1 MMLRLILFIALAVFV
16 ARAFWKLVDNFMEGL
31 TGQTRGDRARA
42 QQPSVQ
48 MARCAVC
55 GTFVVPDRAL
65 SVSEGSTRVVFC
77 SAACRD
83 KYRLRTA

>member
-1 MMLRLILFIALAVFV
+1 MLRLILFIALAVFV

-31 TGQTRGDRARA
+31 TGQTRSDRARA
-42 QQPSVQ
+42 QRSSVS
-48 MARCAVC
+48 MARCAMC

-65 SVSEGSTRVVFC
+65 SMSDGPTRVVFC
-77 SAACRD
+77 SEACRD

>member
-1 MMLRLILFIALAVFV
+1 MLRLILFIALALFV

-31 TGQTRGDRARA
+31 TGQTRRERARGP
-42 QQPSVQ
+42 QSSVH

-55 GTFVVPDRAL
+55 GTFVVPDRAVSL
-65 SVSEGSTRVVFC
+65 SDGRTRVVFC
-77 SAACRD
+77 SEACRD